1 MNVSCHEG
9 SVFQGCVVN
18 NPSVNPVGFLSVS
31 RQVEFA
37 LLLRHGWD
45 VENWRHVIKHG
56 VQVSSPDPREQM
68 VAGCAVRVDMNEGY
82 PAVMNPPELYARVRQ
97 VTDFRELAAP
107 MMITEDFSWYQ
118 RSLPGLF
125 FLLGAGDVPALH
137 SDNFHFNEEILLK
150 GADFFEILAEKFQ

>member
-1 MNVSCHEG
+1 MEG
-9 SVFQGCVVN
+9 SLRAFQDDIFFGMRD
-18 NPSVNPVGFLSVS
+18 GLL
-31 RQVEFA
+31 A
-37 LLLRHGWD
+37 LGKQI
-45 VENWRHVIKHG
+45 EA
-56 VQVSSPDPREQM
+56 ET
-68 VAGCAVRVDMNEGY
+68 GCAVRVDMNEGY

-97 VTDFRELAAP
+97 VTDVRELAAP

-137 SDNFHFNEEILLK
+137 SDNFHFNEKILLK